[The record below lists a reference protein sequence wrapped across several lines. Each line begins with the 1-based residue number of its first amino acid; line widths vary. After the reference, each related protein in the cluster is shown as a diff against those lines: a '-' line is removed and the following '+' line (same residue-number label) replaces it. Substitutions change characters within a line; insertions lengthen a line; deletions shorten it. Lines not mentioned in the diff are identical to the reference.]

1 MPAFAEAMA
10 DSGLQRVTG
19 RAVDAQYLT
28 PEAASQWLAH
38 LGTQPFFASMT
49 RFIVTARAT
58 NQFGSD

>member
-1 MPAFAEAMA
+1 MA